1 MKAYAATHTGL
12 VRKSNEDAYYLP
24 KMGERFAIVADGLGG
39 HLAGEVASRMAVSE
53 VARHMREAS
62 QPDEEVIQRAVRDA
76 NSLIYKAATDNISQ
90 SGMGTTLTALWFDNQ
105 AVHLIH
111 VGDSRAYLLR
121 NQALMQLS
129 RDHSLVEE
137 MMEKGE
143 LTPDEARVHP
153 HRHLITRALG
163 IGKKV
168 EADIIRLDYQPE
180 DVWLLCSDGLSNAV
194 RNHEMAEILM
204 GQEPWPL
211 KMDRLIELALERGGK
226 DNITAVVVA
235 GEDET

>member
-24 KMGERFAIVADGLGG
+24 KMGERFAIVADGVGG

-53 VARHMREAS
+53 VARHLREAPH
-62 QPDEEVIQRAVRDA
+62 PDEEIMQSAVRDA
-76 NSLIYKAATDNISQ
+76 NSLIYKAGRENVSQ
-90 SGMGTTLTALWFDNQ
+90 SGMGTTLTALWFDDK
-105 AVHLIH
+105 AVYIIH

-163 IGKKV
+163 VGSKV
-168 EADIIRLDYQPE
+168 EADIMRIDYRPG
-180 DVWLLCSDGLSNAV
+180 DVWLLCSDGLSNPV

-204 GQEPWPL
+204 KQEPWPL
-211 KMDRLIELALERGGK
+211 KMDSLIELALERGGR

>member
-76 NSLIYKAATDNISQ
+76 NSLIYKAATDNVSQ